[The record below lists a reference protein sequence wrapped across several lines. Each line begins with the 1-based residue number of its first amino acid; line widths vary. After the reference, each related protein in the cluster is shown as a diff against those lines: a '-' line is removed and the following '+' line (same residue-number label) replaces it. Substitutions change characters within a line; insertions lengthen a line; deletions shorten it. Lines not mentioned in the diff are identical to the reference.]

1 MQVKLVQIGNSMGLR
16 LPKNLI
22 KQFSLDKGEIEI
34 SVESDGLKIKSVE
47 SVPALETWDLLFK
60 NAISS
65 SNELDTDVFEGIPNE
80 GDDTEWKW

>member
-16 LPKNLI
+16 LPKSLI
-22 KQFSLDKGEIEI
+22 KQFSLDKGVIEL
-34 SVESDGLKIKSVE
+34 SVENDGIKIKSVE
-47 SVPALETWDLLFK
+47 SVPSLETWDLLFK

-65 SNELDTDVFEGIPNE
+65 DFSMDKDVFEGIENE

>member
-16 LPKNLI
+16 LPKSLI

-34 SVESDGLKIKSVE
+34 SIESDGLKIRSVE

-60 NAISS
+60 NAISNG
-65 SNELDTDVFEGIPNE
+65 NEPDKDVFDGIGNE

>member
-16 LPKNLI
+16 LPKSLI

-34 SVESDGLKIKSVE
+34 SIESDGLKIRSVE

-60 NAISS
+60 NAISNG
-65 SNELDTDVFEGIPNE
+65 NEPDTDVFDGIGNE
-80 GDDTEWKW
+80 EDDTEWKW

>member
-16 LPKNLI
+16 LPKSLI

-34 SVESDGLKIKSVE
+34 SIESDGLKIRSVE

-60 NAISS
+60 NAISNG
-65 SNELDTDVFEGIPNE
+65 NEPDTDVFDGIGNE